1 MKLII
6 NSKYFNDISVS
17 IMKLI
22 SLVDQVSF
30 LSLTVFLY
38 VVLPLFISY
47 DLIFEESEMTSK
59 QEVSW
64 LVQHQVLCFQTFQF
78 WSLYCPWWANYRIHW
93 KRRFALCILLLAI
106 TAHCMFILFKVSH
119 KRWSYLNKS
128 TGTLLYQLSWLF
140 SYRLRISTNPLPICL
155 KRKR

>member
-59 QEVSW
+59 QEVS
-64 LVQHQVLCFQTFQF
+64 
-78 WSLYCPWWANYRIHW
+78 
-93 KRRFALCILLLAI
+93 
-106 TAHCMFILFKVSH
+106 
-119 KRWSYLNKS
+119 
-128 TGTLLYQLSWLF
+128 
-140 SYRLRISTNPLPICL
+140 
-155 KRKR
+155 